1 MSALAWALVLA
12 AFATGL
18 AASRLRRGPWLV
30 PLSVAAAVLALLPLR
45 GGLPLAGY
53 LGGLGGEP
61 SVTSLLLCGALLV
74 ALAGGPDVLSRKELF
89 PLAFLVVSGAVFVYP
104 MALGLT
110 RFDPYALGYRLHAS
124 WLVAALGLVALG
136 AALAGR
142 GLVVACVLAAVA
154 GWRFGLGESTNLWDY
169 ILDPWLSL
177 GAVVWLARYLR
188 SSARSPNLRK
198 QSHSLP

>member
-1 MSALAWALVLA
+1 VSALSWALVLA

-53 LGGLGGEP
+53 LRGLGGEP

-74 ALAGGPDVLSRKELF
+74 ALAGGPDALSRKELF
-89 PLAFLVVSGAVFVYP
+89 PLALLVVSGAVFVYP

-110 RFDPYALGYRLHAS
+110 RFDPYALGYPLDAA

-136 AALAGR
+136 SALAGR
-142 GLVVACVLAAVA
+142 GLVVASVLAAVA

-169 ILDPWLSL
+169 VLDPWLSL
-177 GAVVWLARYLR
+177 GAAVWLARYLR

-198 QSHSLP
+198 QSHALP